1 MKRTAVTL
9 CLALC
14 CLMNGC
20 ANHDK
25 QGRPLTPEELEA
37 IEKDLLLR
45 LPPGTRVLAKHV
57 AKRELEYGWHLW
69 LLHFPEGVSDT
80 TPSSEVLRMTKSPD
94 TDVDGTVRLMKVYL
108 PRGMHLSDPTRAELW
123 EWESKL
129 YEFCGYLSGTA
140 DGDYLII
147 GRFNQR

>member
-1 MKRTAVTL
+1 
-9 CLALC
+9 
-14 CLMNGC
+14 
-20 ANHDK
+20 
-25 QGRPLTPEELEA
+25 
-37 IEKDLLLR
+37 
-45 LPPGTRVLAKHV
+45 
-57 AKRELEYGWHLW
+57 
-69 LLHFPEGVSDT
+69 
-80 TPSSEVLRMTKSPD
+80 MTKSPD

>member
-25 QGRPLTPEELEA
+25 QGRPLTPEQLEA

-45 LPPGTRVLAKHV
+45 LPPGTRVLAKEV
-57 AKRELEYGWHLW
+57 AKRELEYGYHRW
-69 LLHFPEGVSDT
+69 LLHFPEGVCDT

-94 TDVDGTVRLMKVYL
+94 TDVDGTVRYIKVYL
-108 PRGMHLSDPTRAELW
+108 PRGMHLSDPTRTEFW

-129 YEFCGYLSGTA
+129 YEFRGYLSGTA

-147 GRFNQR
+147 ERFNQR